1 MFKIDRMKNEGIG
14 YGIFQ
19 VVNFLVMIGIIL
31 ISLVPYLNVLAKA
44 LNEGN
49 DTLRGGITIFPRVF
63 TWDNFK
69 VLLSDESLILATG
82 VTLAKV
88 ALTTVGSIIV
98 QFMAAYALSR
108 PGLWG
113 LKGVNIFFLVTMY
126 IGGGLI
132 PNYILFSKMG
142 LLNNFWVYVLPCLWS
157 YYNVI
162 IIRSYIQSNIPDSVI
177 EAAQIDGAQE
187 GTLFVKIVMPLCK
200 PILAT
205 IVLWVA
211 VGSWNEWTL
220 TLYYITNPDLHTL
233 QYKLMQTLKESE
245 RLTALMQEAA
255 QKGED
260 IETLAKQ
267 MKATPESIQSAQ
279 VILVT
284 LPIICAYPF
293 LQKYF
298 VKGVTLGSV
307 KG

>member
-1 MFKIDRMKNEGIG
+1 MFKIDKMKNEGIG

-19 VVNFLVMIGIIL
+19 VFNFLFMIGIIL

-44 LNEGN
+44 LNDGN
-49 DTLRGGITIFPRVF
+49 DTLRGGITIIPRVF
-63 TWDNFK
+63 TLENFS
-69 VLLSDESLILATG
+69 VLLNDSSLVLAVG
-82 VTLAKV
+82 VTVAKV
-88 ALTTVGSIIV
+88 ALQTVGSIIV

-108 PGLWG
+108 PNLWG
-113 LKGVNIFFLVTMY
+113 LKAVNVFFLVTMY
-126 IGGGLI
+126 ISGGLI
-132 PNYILFSKMG
+132 PNYILFSKLG

-211 VGSWNEWTL
+211 VASWNEWTF

-260 IETLAKQ
+260 VEALAKQ

>member
-1 MFKIDRMKNEGIG
+1 
-14 YGIFQ
+14 
-19 VVNFLVMIGIIL
+19 
-31 ISLVPYLNVLAKA
+31 
-44 LNEGN
+44 
-49 DTLRGGITIFPRVF
+49 
-63 TWDNFK
+63 
-69 VLLSDESLILATG
+69 
-82 VTLAKV
+82 
-88 ALTTVGSIIV
+88 
-98 QFMAAYALSR
+98 
-108 PGLWG
+108 
-113 LKGVNIFFLVTMY
+113 
-126 IGGGLI
+126 
-132 PNYILFSKMG
+132 
-142 LLNNFWVYVLPCLWS
+142 
-157 YYNVI
+157 
-162 IIRSYIQSNIPDSVI
+162 
-177 EAAQIDGAQE
+177 
-187 GTLFVKIVMPLCK
+187 MPLCK

>member
-1 MFKIDRMKNEGIG
+1 MFKINRLKNEGIG

-19 VVNFLVMIGIIL
+19 VVNFLAMIVIIL
-31 ISLVPYLNVLAKA
+31 LCLVPYLNVLAKA

-63 TWDNFK
+63 TLENFK

-82 VTLAKV
+82 VTVAKV
-88 ALTTVGSIIV
+88 ALQTVGSIIV

-108 PGLWG
+108 PNLWG
-113 LKGVNIFFLVTMY
+113 LKAVNIFFLVTMY

-211 VGSWNEWTL
+211 VASWNEWTL